1 MKCLHVS
8 TRIKKIEEI
17 AYRHYSLVCHKK
29 CSNNDPPFS
38 GQISSSDTFV
48 DQALES
54 YNTSCT
60 KRLTNDSSQ
69 LNGFLPSD
77 QNVTEESVLEDTK
90 NEEVSVSKTSMSEA
104 LAYSIES
111 DDDDS
116 DLNKYYTG
124 QIMTDSF
131 QNC

>member
-8 TRIKKIEEI
+8 TRIKKNLHIDI
-17 AYRHYSLVCHKK
+17 ILSFVIKK
-29 CSNNDPPFS
+29 GSNNDLPFS
-38 GQISSSDTFV
+38 GQISSSDKFV

-54 YNTSCT
+54 YNTTCT
-60 KRLTNDSSQ
+60 KRLINDSSQ
-69 LNGFLPSD
+69 PNGFLPSD
-77 QNVTEESVLEDTK
+77 QNVTEESILEDTK
-90 NEEVSVSKTSMSEA
+90 KEEVSISKTSLSEA
-104 LAYSIES
+104 LASSIES